1 MNNYGQKIIAYYLRY
16 GNVYG
21 GSGPKRTVTQV
32 IQDSDGKFPGGVFNM
47 ELNLNN
53 HSLAMELNG
62 EKIIIDESI
71 GDFQY
76 SPIVMFFEYDASV
89 DPEITLV

>member
-1 MNNYGQKIIAYYLRY
+1 
-16 GNVYG
+16 
-21 GSGPKRTVTQV
+21 
-32 IQDSDGKFPGGVFNM
+32 M